1 MSLFEH
7 EQIRQMKPGEFKVYN
22 YITSHMEEIPK
33 MNIRQLAEATGVSTT
48 TVLRL
53 CEKAGCE
60 GYTELKY
67 RVRQE
72 LGRRKKACVY
82 DPVPAMQ
89 FIRNSEQDGEFLRNM
104 DRAAGICENA
114 GMIILCGD
122 GGSAMLARYGAYLL
136 NSAGKAY
143 GAYLLNSAGKAAF
156 SAENGSTLSC
166 PDLDRG
172 NVLLVLS
179 ASGDDGET
187 VEQINRYK
195 AAGAFVISVTNTGQC
210 PAAQM
215 ADISFACYMPE
226 IYGETDHISRISQI
240 PAVYILERLAAAVQ
254 GVKTE

>member
-89 FIRNSEQDGEFLRNM
+89 SGSFS
-104 DRAAGICENA
+104 
-114 GMIILCGD
+114 GMWTVPP
-122 GGSAMLARYGAYLL
+122 GS
-136 NSAGKAY
+136 
-143 GAYLLNSAGKAAF
+143 
-156 SAENGSTLSC
+156 
-166 PDLDRG
+166 
-172 NVLLVLS
+172 
-179 ASGDDGET
+179 
-187 VEQINRYK
+187 
-195 AAGAFVISVTNTGQC
+195 
-210 PAAQM
+210 
-215 ADISFACYMPE
+215 
-226 IYGETDHISRISQI
+226 
-240 PAVYILERLAAAVQ
+240 
-254 GVKTE
+254 VKMRE

>member
-22 YITSHMEEIPK
+22 YIISCMEEIPK

-67 RVRQE
+67 RIRQE
-72 LGRRKKACVY
+72 LGRRERTCVY

-104 DRAAGICENA
+104 ERAAGICGNA
-114 GMIILCGD
+114 GLIILCGD

-136 NSAGKAY
+136 NSAGKA
-143 GAYLLNSAGKAAF
+143 AF
-156 SAENGSTLSC
+156 SAENGSALSC
-166 PDLDRG
+166 PDLDHG

-179 ASGDDGET
+179 APGDDGET
-187 VEQINRYK
+187 VARINRYK
-195 AAGAFVISVTNTGQC
+195 AAGASVISITNTGQC

-226 IYGETDHISRISQI
+226 IYGETDHAGRISQI
-240 PAVYILERLAAAVQ
+240 PAVYILERLAAAVRSA
-254 GVKTE
+254 KTEK

>member
-1 MSLFEH
+1 MRLFEH

-22 YITSHMEEIPK
+22 YIISHMEETPK

-104 DRAAGICENA
+104 DHAAEICGNA

-122 GGSAMLARYGAYLL
+122 GEGAMLSR
-136 NSAGKAY
+136 Y

-156 SAENGSTLSC
+156 SEENGSALSC

-179 ASGDDGET
+179 AAGDNGET
-187 VEQINRYK
+187 VTKINRYK
-195 AAGAFVISVTNTGQC
+195 ATGTFVISITNTGQC
-210 PAAQM
+210 PVAQM

-226 IYGETDHISRISQI
+226 IYREPDHTSRISQI

-254 GVKTE
+254 GAKTE

>member
-89 FIRNSEQDGEFLRNM
+89 FIRNSEQDGEFLRNL

-136 NSAGKAY
+136 NSAGKA
-143 GAYLLNSAGKAAF
+143 AF
-156 SAENGSTLSC
+156 SAENGSALSC
-166 PDLDRG
+166 PDLDCG

-179 ASGDDGET
+179 ASGDDRET
-187 VEQINRYK
+187 VARINRYK

-210 PAAQM
+210 PAARM

-226 IYGETDHISRISQI
+226 IYGETDHMSRISQI
-240 PAVYILERLAAAVQ
+240 PAVYILEKLSAAVQ
-254 GVKTE
+254 SAKAEKSD

>member
-122 GGSAMLARYGAYLL
+122 GEGAMLAR
-136 NSAGKAY
+136 Y

-156 SAENGSTLSC
+156 SAENGSALSC

-179 ASGDDGET
+179 AQGDDGET
-187 VEQINRYK
+187 VARINRYK

-226 IYGETDHISRISQI
+226 IYGEADHISRISQI
-240 PAVYILERLAAAVQ
+240 PAVYILEKLAAAVQ